1 MNANSNQ
8 PNDDTIRQ
16 LSEYVD
22 GTLDPKA
29 AVELMQRVATDRALQ
44 KELEALRA
52 ADALIKTHQEEM
64 PEIDWDSFSNS
75 VRKRIEKSAK
85 NQKPRSRNLI
95 FRVWRPLAAAAVL
108 AMSFTAFLMVERN
121 PNTPPPILSNAT
133 VNVSVDRPMQAAG
146 SQASPGRVVAS
157 VSRDRPAEFAAL
169 GSEFVGPPYYERTI
183 LVATGLN

>member
-29 AVELMQRVATDRALQ
+29 AVELMRRVATDRALQ

-52 ADALIKTHQEEM
+52 ADALIKTNQDEM

-75 VRKRIEKSAK
+75 VRKRIEKSSK

-95 FRVWRPLAAAAVL
+95 FPIWRPLAAAAIL
-108 AMSFTAFLMVERN
+108 AMSFTAFLMVDRN
-121 PNTPPPILSNAT
+121 TNAPTTTLSNAG
-133 VNVSVDRPMQAAG
+133 VSVSVERPAADG
-146 SQASPGRVVAS
+146 HESHGQVVAS
-157 VSRDRPAEFAAL
+157 VSRDRPADLAMID
-169 GSEFVGPPYYERTI
+169 SEFVGPPYRERSI